1 MNFVTH
7 NFDGAVSRSRRS
19 PGADHQLELGFAAA
33 SACQAAGYRP
43 RRLARANWWFQRM
56 RQLVDRATDWQPA
69 LPARPEQS
77 WFPNTHRNVS
87 VAPQPMPGQREI
99 CE

>member
-1 MNFVTH
+1 MNFATH
-7 NFDGAVSRSRRS
+7 NFHRAVSGSRRS
-19 PGADHQLELGFAAA
+19 PGADHQLELSFAA
-33 SACQAAGYRP
+33 SACPAAAGRP
-43 RRLARANWWFQRM
+43 RRLSRANWWFQRM

-69 LPARPEQS
+69 LPARPEQT

-87 VAPQPMPGQREI
+87 LAPQPMSSQREL